1 MLQGNSGKLPVTG
14 EGDVVLQSPYGEM
27 RLENVL
33 LVEDLKVNLV
43 SQSQLDDLGC
53 KIFYDRGEVA
63 VFGPEWEKYADGY
76 SSDSFYEMNLVAMND
91 KDEIYEDPESTE
103 DDESEDSDDMAASV
117 EAAVKQEEE
126 IVIMEAA
133 ARLTILSSPSLRPV
147 LPALPPTVSA
157 NLRHPDPSTRP
168 LPPPPVRHAGRA
180 QVEGR
185 VVAEICVGLCVLVGV
200 MAGDGEHDCD
210 YIQEGRRVT
219 VFVATD
225 NEELRPTFVGR
236 LQRMGGAQVYWSA
249 AAIRHT
255 SKAGVDGQA
264 GQGAAWVGGLVVA
277 VTSRLLLCCAA
288 GGTC

>member
-1 MLQGNSGKLPVTG
+1 
-14 EGDVVLQSPYGEM
+14 
-27 RLENVL
+27 
-33 LVEDLKVNLV
+33 
-43 SQSQLDDLGC
+43 
-53 KIFYDRGEVA
+53 
-63 VFGPEWEKYADGY
+63 
-76 SSDSFYEMNLVAMND
+76 MNLVAMND

-133 ARLTILSSPSLRPV
+133 TVNGGDRDDVNTFAAAIVVEDEAVNAKCVGVEAVKGDIMRLTILSSPSLRPV

-210 YIQEGRRVT
+210 YINGLELSCAQASADGPHMRASQEGRRVT

-264 GQGAAWVGGLVVA
+264 GQGAAWAGGLVVA